1 LPSMAISSVNTDLG
15 PGAVNFDYWR
25 WFPHIFWF
33 SGWTSNSSWPNG
45 FCYKVLS
52 ARDEFAGR
60 VEVVVLLEESNGSK
74 HETYRFSIPTNQTRG
89 TVEFL
94 IADLSKRHGLSFEEQ
109 DYSGVRAHPVLL
121 DEIRKRK
128 RSIAH

>member
-1 LPSMAISSVNTDLG
+1 MAISSINAELG

-33 SGWTSNSSWPNG
+33 SGWTSNSLWPNG

-52 ARDEFAGR
+52 VRDEFASR
-60 VEVVVLLEESNGSK
+60 VEVVVLLEESDGNK
-74 HETYRFSIPTNQTRG
+74 HEMYRFSIPAIQTRG

-94 IADLSKRHGLSFEEQ
+94 IGDLSRRHGLRFEEQ
-109 DYSGVRAHPVLL
+109 DYSGVRTHPALL
-121 DEIRKRK
+121 KEIRKRK
-128 RSIAH
+128 RSIAD